1 MTKLS
6 FETLKFYDKG
16 EYIRVNFLRNY
27 ELRLNKVDLERI
39 GPVSV
44 DEKEVNSINFED
56 VSESKAEKKFMFLL
70 TNGFKDLINIYT
82 NKKTT
87 YIHRNSG
94 IPLIGTRFIG
104 IHDRGS
110 TLLEIK
116 PLTGCNANCVF
127 CSVDEGKDSKKSYD
141 FVVEKDYLVE
151 ETAKLLK
158 FKGKEGIHIYI
169 NPHGEPLLYYD
180 IVELIRD
187 LKKIEFVD
195 EITIITNGMLLTKE
209 LIDELAKAGLST
221 LNISISGYE
230 IDKAKELMST
240 KAYDIDKIKE
250 ILKYAKD
257 KIKVIITPVWID
269 GLNDKEIEKL
279 IQFAKEDG
287 LEIQIQK
294 FCYNK
299 GGRNPSKG
307 IEWDDFFEK
316 LKVLEEKY
324 KIKLIQDTFKLDK
337 TKEYSCPFKK
347 DEVIKAEVISF
358 GRYKTEKIA
367 VAEGRCILVQ
377 DCFKNGK
384 IKLKISHIKDNIII
398 GKAVRK

>member
-1 MTKLS
+1 MADLS

-16 EYIRVNFLRNY
+16 EYIKVVFLRNY
-27 ELRLNKVDLERI
+27 EFNIKRDVLEKI

-44 DEKEVNSINFED
+44 NENTISFKEVP
-56 VSESKAEKKFMFLL
+56 ESKAEKKFMFFL
-70 TNGFKDLINIYT
+70 TNGFKELKNIFT
-82 NKKTT
+82 GNKTI
-87 YIHRNSG
+87 YIHKNSG

-116 PLTGCNANCVF
+116 PLTGCNANCTF
-127 CSVDEGKDSKKSYD
+127 CSVDEGKDSKKKYD
-141 FVVEKDYLVE
+141 FIVEKDYLVE
-151 ETAKLLK
+151 ETTKLLK
-158 FKGKEGIHIYI
+158 YKDKEGIHIYI

-180 IVELIRD
+180 IVELVKD
-187 LKKIEFVD
+187 LKKIKYVD
-195 EITIITNGMLLTKE
+195 EVTIITNGILLTKE
-209 LIDELAKAGLST
+209 LVDELAKAGLST

-230 IDKAKELMST
+230 IEKAKELIGT
-240 KAYDIDKIKE
+240 KAYDINKIKE
-250 ILKYAKD
+250 VLKYAKD
-257 KIKVIITPVWID
+257 KVKVIITPVWID
-269 GLNDKEIEKL
+269 GQNDEEIEK
-279 IQFAKEDG
+279 IIVFAKESG

-299 GGRNPSKG
+299 GGRNPGKG
-307 IEWDDFFEK
+307 IEWNDFFEK

-324 KIKLIQDTFKLDK
+324 KIKLIQDTFKLEK
-337 TKEYSCPFKK
+337 TKKYSCPFKK
-347 DEVIKAEVISF
+347 DGVIKAEIMGL

-377 DCFKNGK
+377 DCFKDNGMSK
-384 IKLKISHIKDNIII
+384 IKISHIKDNIII